1 MSSLVIPIE
10 PRAEQVR
17 CTDDELVVELT
28 DGRTLAV
35 PLAWFLRLAEASA
48 TQRHQYEL
56 VGDGRGIHWPL
67 LDEDISV
74 LGLLAG
80 HPSGEIVQ

>member
-17 CTDDELVVELT
+17 CTDDELVVDLT

-35 PLAWFLRLAEASA
+35 PLAWFPRLAEASA

-80 HPSGEIVQ
+80 HASREIVR

>member
-1 MSSLVIPIE
+1 
-10 PRAEQVR
+10 
-17 CTDDELVVELT
+17 LVVDLT

-35 PLAWFLRLAEASA
+35 PLAWFPRLTEASA
-48 TQRHQYEL
+48 NQRDEYEL

-74 LGLLAG
+74 LGLLAR
-80 HPSGEIVQ
+80 HPSGEIVR

>member
-1 MSSLVIPIE
+1 MSSLMIPVE